1 MSFWRAA
8 GTGERWQNGRTE
20 SAGVFPREP
29 RRLGWA
35 ERYLTVAEV
44 ETGFA
49 GAIQHA

>member
-8 GTGERWQNGRTE
+8 GERWQNGRTG
-20 SAGVFPREP
+20 SGGVFPREP
-29 RRLGWA
+29 AEAREWA